1 MYKNIKLNFL
11 FVFFSLITSFGAF
24 SKIIIKEDI
33 YTTFDGR
40 KINVWLIEGKHV
52 VLNID
57 KNEIKN
63 NQLTDTLTLNKI
75 LVRSDSL
82 YGYYLKNL
90 GYEPVG
96 GNNKYANKCNV
107 FFGPPSC
114 GSGCG
119 LVGAKGIE
127 VSGFENI
134 FYNLKYNLNVN
145 RDVIIGY
152 EFGRNFF
159 TFSNKILFPFT
170 PNTDEKNGGFAEA
183 FADVMYQYA
192 FHEIITEPSERIFNE
207 TLLNIEWAK
216 KRFRGYINDTTA
228 NPYNC
233 LAKWEKDGV
242 VDPNR
247 GVSGHNYTAYPSSS
261 LLLGIFE
268 TFDRKLM
275 FPAFFKIL
283 RNRPNVKTI
292 EDALSNIAYASS
304 KSLNK
309 NLTPFFKNV
318 LKFKLNKDVEDELS
332 LLSMPESRLIK
343 DESVLWFLSPMET
356 INLNVRST
364 NYLADNAIY
373 KVIIDGKDFSNSK
386 TGNNV
391 ISYELL
397 RGKDEANISCQ
408 LIIDNKVI
416 DQYSIQ
422 LKKRHNVNIL
432 NYQSDLYAY
441 YLSNLTNKSY
451 FDDNNIIIE
460 DLQQKQINYGLVMYN
475 LPLSRGRTLKI
486 TGQIRQVSPPYE
498 DIFGLVGNYKSAGL
512 SKINLTSPGRSNGT
526 ANIGAEVGL
535 GENSKYFDVSV
546 SDNSN
551 LFFFDSRKY
560 ILGQIHFTNAGFGL
574 KSYYKNV
581 ILRDITDTDSDGLV
595 DFEDNCPL
603 NLNSDQKDYDKD
615 GIGDTCDNDID
626 GDGILNDLDLCKNTP
641 LGLSVDSKG
650 CALSEKDSDNDGI
663 NDDKDMCP
671 NSLAGVNVDKN
682 GCQIVTGILEENS
695 QIVISPNPFIQNI
708 KIEFPSEFGLRS
720 NVEVLD
726 LNGKMVWSMMS
737 IKNQE
742 IINLSKLPKG
752 VFLLKITSINNEK
765 TKTIKINKL
774 E

>member
-1 MYKNIKLNFL
+1 
-11 FVFFSLITSFGAF
+11 
-24 SKIIIKEDI
+24 
-33 YTTFDGR
+33 
-40 KINVWLIEGKHV
+40 
-52 VLNID
+52 
-57 KNEIKN
+57 
-63 NQLTDTLTLNKI
+63 
-75 LVRSDSL
+75 
-82 YGYYLKNL
+82 
-90 GYEPVG
+90 
-96 GNNKYANKCNV
+96 
-107 FFGPPSC
+107 
-114 GSGCG
+114 
-119 LVGAKGIE
+119 
-127 VSGFENI
+127 
-134 FYNLKYNLNVN
+134 
-145 RDVIIGY
+145 
-152 EFGRNFF
+152 
-159 TFSNKILFPFT
+159 
-170 PNTDEKNGGFAEA
+170 
-183 FADVMYQYA
+183 
-192 FHEIITEPSERIFNE
+192 
-207 TLLNIEWAK
+207 
-216 KRFRGYINDTTA
+216 
-228 NPYNC
+228 
-233 LAKWEKDGV
+233 
-242 VDPNR
+242 
-247 GVSGHNYTAYPSSS
+247 
-261 LLLGIFE
+261 
-268 TFDRKLM
+268 M

-304 KSLNK
+304 KSLNR

-332 LLSMPESRLIK
+332 LLLMPESKLIK
-343 DESVLWFLSPMET
+343 DEPVLWFLSPMET

-422 LKKRHNVNIL
+422 LKKRHNVNIF
-432 NYQSDLYAY
+432 NYHSDLYAY

-451 FDDNNIIIE
+451 FDDNNLIIE

-512 SKINLTSPGRSNGT
+512 SKINLTFPGRSNGT

-551 LFFFDSRKY
+551 LFFFDSRRY

-682 GCQIVTGILEENS
+682 GCQIVTGIIEENS

-752 VFLLKITSINNEK
+752 VFLLKITSINTEK